1 MDVIAIT
8 GGIGS
13 GKSVVSAILRAVG
26 YYVYDSDKEAK
37 RIMHTN
43 ASVRALIKTEF
54 GEESYCGESLN
65 RPYLAGIVFGN
76 DAARM
81 KLNSIVHPEVIA
93 DFRRR
98 CAEKAEETVFLETA
112 ILAESGMDK
121 YVTDV
126 WMVDAPEELRIRRVT
141 KRDGV
146 SEDAVLQ
153 RVNAQKTSIPNSRI
167 IVNDDVIPILPQ
179 LIKLLKEIRKE

>member
-1 MDVIAIT
+1 
-8 GGIGS
+8 
-13 GKSVVSAILRAVG
+13 
-26 YYVYDSDKEAK
+26 
-37 RIMHTN
+37 
-43 ASVRALIKTEF
+43 
-54 GEESYCGESLN
+54 
-65 RPYLAGIVFGN
+65 
-76 DAARM
+76 
-81 KLNSIVHPEVIA
+81 
-93 DFRRR
+93 
-98 CAEKAEETVFLETA
+98 
-112 ILAESGMDK
+112 MDK

-153 RVNAQKTSIPNSRI
+153 RINAQKTSLPNSRI